1 MRISLDSP
9 ALIAV
14 RNWLAGS
21 QSTQRGRSGSR
32 MASRPTF
39 RAEQL
44 EPRTMLD
51 AGMRAF
57 LPDLADES
65 DTGSSTVDNLTYDR
79 TPILSGSVQG
89 AASQVRVRIDGV
101 RVATV
106 PVTNGKWTYT
116 VPAEQALD
124 AVLLDLNMPGASG
137 LEVAKVIKIARP
149 DLKVLMLSGNLPS
162 DVRAELQ
169 NLGIEDFVQKPYAL
183 DDVGRRLRA
192 LLDQIT

>member
-1 MRISLDSP
+1 MMRISLDSP

-137 LEVAKVIKIARP
+137 LGEY
-149 DLKVLMLSGNLPS
+149 LPGT
-162 DVRAELQ
+162 AT
-169 NLGIEDFVQKPYAL
+169 GTHFFVQAQLQRFAPSFRGAFISE
-183 DDVGRRLRA
+183 LRGGE
-192 LLDQIT
+192 QG